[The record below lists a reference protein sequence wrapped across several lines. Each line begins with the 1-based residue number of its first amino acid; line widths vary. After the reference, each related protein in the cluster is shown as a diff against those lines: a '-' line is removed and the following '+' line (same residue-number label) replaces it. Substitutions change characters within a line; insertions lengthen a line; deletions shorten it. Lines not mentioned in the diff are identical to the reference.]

1 MRYAAVRPPS
11 TAAQGCTVPKDRRR
25 CTDCPETK
33 GQPVREEGVLY
44 PKIILFVIPPAEQ
57 SVQTPQRI
65 AVNRPGQML
74 LVLLEM

>member
-1 MRYAAVRPPS
+1 M
-11 TAAQGCTVPKDRRR
+11 
-25 CTDCPETK
+25 
-33 GQPVREEGVLY
+33 REEGVLY